1 MGEINTIL
9 LAGYAKLPAN
19 ITAETVYN
27 TLVVVVCFDKRTG
40 IIQDAEA
47 SVVTHLANN
56 FIRELMVGYD
66 LNRGPD
72 ELLEMFEH
80 AYHGNAKRAIETALR
95 IVFTKYREYLAADS
109 NNN

>member
-1 MGEINTIL
+1 MHEINTVL

-27 TLVVVVCFDKRTG
+27 TLVLVVCFDRRTG
-40 IIQDAEA
+40 IVQDAEA
-47 SVVTHLANN
+47 SVVTRLANN
-56 FIRELMVGYD
+56 FIRELLVGYD

-72 ELLEMFEH
+72 ELLELFEQ

-95 IVFTKYREYLAADS
+95 IVFTKYREYIDASAH
-109 NNN
+109 N